1 MSGEGAASRSE
12 RRKRQT
18 RQALIRAAQQFL
30 AEGRT
35 AVSVL
40 DITTVADVGTG
51 SFYNHF
57 ATKEELFDTAVMA
70 VVDVHGAMMDGLT
83 ADIDDPAVAFTQSFR
98 LIGRLHRQFPEL
110 SRVIV
115 NRGLGMLTADEG
127 LLPRARR
134 DVGAAVEAGRFVV
147 TDLDLALTVV
157 SGATLA
163 LAKLLLDEPD
173 RDDAEATDTVTAHVL
188 RALGVAEGE
197 VAALIALPLP
207 TATVQVS
214 ELAIGQN
221 A

>member
-1 MSGEGAASRSE
+1 MSADGVTSRSE
-12 RRKRQT
+12 RRKQQT

-40 DITTVADVGTG
+40 DITTLADVGTG

-70 VVDVHGAMMDGLT
+70 VVDLHGAMMDELT
-83 ADIDDPAVAFTQSFR
+83 TDIEDPAEAFTQSFR
-98 LIGRLHRQFPEL
+98 LTGRLHRRFPEL

-134 DVGAAVEAGRFVV
+134 DVGAAVAAGRFAV
-147 TDLDLALTVV
+147 TDLELALTVV

-173 RDDAEATDTVTAHVL
+173 RDDAAAADTVTEHVL
-188 RALGVAEGE
+188 RALGVSDED

-207 TATVQVS
+207 TLTPVTG
-214 ELAIGQN
+214 LGPDQN

>member
-1 MSGEGAASRSE
+1 MSADGVTSRSE
-12 RRKRQT
+12 RRKQQT
-18 RQALIRAAQQFL
+18 RLALIRAAQQFL

-40 DITTVADVGTG
+40 DITTLADVGTG

-70 VVDVHGAMMDGLT
+70 VVDLHGAMMDELT
-83 ADIDDPAVAFTQSFR
+83 ADIDDPAEAFAQSFR
-98 LIGRLHRQFPEL
+98 LTGRLHRQFPEL

-115 NRGLGMLTADEG
+115 NRGPGMLTADEG

-134 DVGAAVEAGRFVV
+134 DVGAAVAAGRFAV

-173 RDDAEATDTVTAHVL
+173 REDAAATDTVTAHVL
-188 RALGVAEGE
+188 RALGVSDED

-207 TATVQVS
+207 TPAPVPGL
-214 ELAIGQN
+214 EPGQN